1 MKKLIMFA
9 VLLTLTACGTVDMK
23 LINASIDK
31 CAPHGGLKH
40 INENSES
47 AICNDGAFL
56 VTGKPLKVTLPGGET
71 L

>member
-1 MKKLIMFA
+1 MKRILLIA
-9 VLLTLTACGTVDMK
+9 ALLTLSACGTVDMK

-47 AICNDGAFL
+47 AICNDGTFL
-56 VTGKPLKVTLPGGET
+56 VTGKPMRVTLPGGMEM
-71 L
+71 